1 MGCSHGRVSG
11 LKVDAGRKDRRWF
24 KNPNYPCTF
33 HHQTNL
39 QMQRKANGC
48 PEGDR
53 ALEPKWLSSSR
64 AETVKS
70 SVSTLD
76 QYLSSSRVRNFK
88 VTNETDIR
96 METSAHKR
104 GH

>member
-1 MGCSHGRVSG
+1 
-11 LKVDAGRKDRRWF
+11 
-24 KNPNYPCTF
+24 
-33 HHQTNL
+33 
-39 QMQRKANGC
+39 MQRKANGC

-53 ALEPKWLSSSR
+53 ALELKWLSSSR
-64 AETVKS
+64 AETMKS

-76 QYLSSSRVRNFK
+76 QNLGSSHVRNFK
-88 VTNETDIR
+88 VTNKTDMR